1 MQEVKRVTDTQ
12 QQVAANDGSVV
23 TERARTTKTV
33 VDPKVTIS
41 NIIWYIYGLIAII
54 LAFRLVL
61 KLTGANPGNSFVNF
75 IYTVS
80 KVFSAPF
87 DTIFGVT
94 SASSGNVSAVFEPSI
109 VVAIAVYALIAWGIA
124 KLFTL
129 NEPSGS

>member
-23 TERARTTKTV
+23 TERARTTKTD

-54 LAFRLVL
+54 LAFRLVV

>member
-1 MQEVKRVTDTQ
+1 MQEVKKVINRE

-23 TERARTTKTV
+23 TERAQTTKTN
-33 VDPKVTIS
+33 VDPKVTIA

-54 LAFRLVL
+54 LAFRFVL
-61 KLTGANPGNSFVNF
+61 KIAGANASNAFVNF

-87 DTIFGVT
+87 DSIFGVT
-94 SASSGNVSAVFEPSI
+94 SASSGSVSSVFEPSI
-109 VVAIAVYALIAWGIA
+109 LVAIGVYALVAWGIA

-129 NEPSGS
+129 NEPQA